1 LTPEQVLGYFSGDLL
16 RDDFHTHLALV
27 HSRFSTNTFPSWS
40 RAQPLRQMCHNG
52 EINTLRGNK
61 NWMRAREGLLK
72 SPYLGDDTA
81 KLLPVTSDEMS
92 DSGNFDGVL
101 QLLTNESAMSLPEAA
116 MIMVRSGVPFLRAA
130 SREPA
135 VAAAARR
142 WRRAPPCAIA
152 ATHRVER
159 VHLDAVDVAGTDRR
173 HTNRLPTPP
182 RDGRLTAKNQ
192 RRSPRPGR
200 TTTS

>member
-1 LTPEQVLGYFSGDLL
+1 
-16 RDDFHTHLALV
+16 
-27 HSRFSTNTFPSWS
+27 
-40 RAQPLRQMCHNG
+40 MCHNG

-116 MIMVRSGVPFLRAA
+116 MIMVRYAA
-130 SREPA
+130 S
-135 VAAAARR
+135 
-142 WRRAPPCAIA
+142 CLY
-152 ATHRVER
+152 RV
-159 VHLDAVDVAGTDRR
+159 
-173 HTNRLPTPP
+173 
-182 RDGRLTAKNQ
+182 DGI
-192 RRSPRPGR
+192 GI
-200 TTTS
+200 TSR

>member
-1 LTPEQVLGYFSGDLL
+1 MAPRDTVVTRRSPHQITYKGQLTPEQVLGYFSGDLL

-116 MIMVRSGVPFLRAA
+116 MIMVRIPASCVIASTASGAVLP
-130 SREPA
+130 SR
-135 VAAAARR
+135 
-142 WRRAPPCAIA
+142 
-152 ATHRVER
+152 RVE
-159 VHLDAVDVAGTDRR
+159 
-173 HTNRLPTPP
+173 
-182 RDGRLTAKNQ
+182 
-192 RRSPRPGR
+192 
-200 TTTS
+200 